1 METTPFWD
9 FGFWLRGLRQLDW
22 TDPTLQWVV
31 AGSLLLGIAAAVL
44 GCFAFLRGRS
54 LMGDALAHAAL
65 PGVCI
70 AFITAEWAR
79 QRGFFDVG
87 SKSLWLLLLGA
98 GLAGML
104 AAWCISFIAR
114 HSRIKEDA
122 SQAIVLSV
130 FFGIGILLLTW
141 IQKGS
146 SGNQAGLDKFLFGQA
161 ASLVASDVRTMGIVA
176 IVLCVMTTALYKEL
190 KLLCFDGAFGR
201 GLGLPMPFLDGLLLV
216 MIVMAVVIGL
226 QAVGVVLISA
236 MLIIPPAAARFW
248 TEKLHRMVPLSA
260 LLGGISGALGAMLS
274 ALAPRMPTGPLIVLA
289 ATFMF
294 VISLLFAPR
303 RGVLARVWRLLL
315 TRRMVQRENVLR
327 DLFELT
333 EESLPQGV
341 LVDGMAAQH
350 LAKFEGVMEDE
361 LWRKRGGSEAAL
373 RRTLSDLK
381 RSGWIEAVNS
391 GRWRLTQSGLRE
403 AYEVVRRHR
412 LWEMFLMYETSLG
425 EQSVDRDA
433 DAVEHFLPPEA
444 LNYLENMMRQNG
456 LEPRLKPASS

>member
-1 METTPFWD
+1 
-9 FGFWLRGLRQLDW
+9 
-22 TDPTLQWVV
+22 
-31 AGSLLLGIAAAVL
+31 
-44 GCFAFLRGRS
+44 
-54 LMGDALAHAAL
+54 
-65 PGVCI
+65 
-70 AFITAEWAR
+70 
-79 QRGFFDVG
+79 
-87 SKSLWLLLLGA
+87 
-98 GLAGML
+98 
-104 AAWCISFIAR
+104 
-114 HSRIKEDA
+114 
-122 SQAIVLSV
+122 
-130 FFGIGILLLTW
+130 
-141 IQKGS
+141 
-146 SGNQAGLDKFLFGQA
+146 
-161 ASLVASDVRTMGIVA
+161 
-176 IVLCVMTTALYKEL
+176 
-190 KLLCFDGAFGR
+190 
-201 GLGLPMPFLDGLLLV
+201 
-216 MIVMAVVIGL
+216 
-226 QAVGVVLISA
+226 

-294 VISLLFAPR
+294 VVSLLFAPR
-303 RGVLARVWRLLL
+303 RGVLARVWRLLM

-350 LAKFEGVMEDE
+350 LAQFAGVSEE
-361 LWRKRGGSEAAL
+361 KLSQKRGGSEAAL
-373 RRTLSDLK
+373 RGTLSDLK
-381 RSGWIEAVNS
+381 RTGWIEAMSN
-391 GRWRLTQSGLRE
+391 GQWRLTQKGLRE

-456 LEPRLKPASS
+456 LEPRLKPLSL